1 MLSILIPTYN
11 FDITTLVKALHQQ
24 CIANGISFEI
34 LCFDD
39 GSQAIYKNKN
49 QVITNLENITYCE
62 LPTNLGR
69 AKIRNV
75 LGKAAKY
82 PYLLFMDCD
91 SAVTSNQYINNYID
105 QLRPDTLLYGGRV
118 YEESPPENSA
128 KRLHYFHGKHR
139 EEMTTREREKNPYH
153 SFMTNN
159 FLIPKDLFLKIRFE
173 ESIEGYGHEDTL
185 FGIHLQKQ
193 QVEIK
198 HLDNPLQHLG
208 LEDQTIFLKKQKE
221 AIKILYQLYQKKGFE
236 ETKLLRTFVW
246 CKKWKLDL
254 LVYGILNILSPI
266 INRQLKNNPPK
277 LIFLDLYK
285 LFHLL
290 QCHRQF

>member
-11 FDITTLVKALHQQ
+11 FDITNLVKALHQQ
-24 CIANGISFEI
+24 CKTNGISFEI

-39 GSQAIYKNKN
+39 GSQAIYKSKN
-49 QVITNLENITYCE
+49 QVIASLENVTYQE
-62 LPTNLGR
+62 LPSNLGR

-91 SAVTSNQYINNYID
+91 SAVTSSHYITNYID
-105 QLRPDTLLYGGRV
+105 QISPDTLLYGGRV
-118 YEESPPENSA
+118 YKDSPPENSA

-139 EEMTTREREKNPYH
+139 EEIATEEREKNPYH

-159 FLIPKDLFLKIRFE
+159 FLIPKDLFLKMGFE

-185 FGIHLQKQ
+185 FGINLQKQ
-193 QVEIK
+193 QVKIK
-198 HLDNPLQHLG
+198 HLDNPLLHLG
-208 LEDQTIFLKKQKE
+208 LEDQAIFLKKQKE
-221 AIKILYQLYQKKGFE
+221 AIINLYQLYQKIGFE
-236 ETKLLRTFVW
+236 ETKLLKAFIW
-246 CKKWKLDL
+246 CKKWKLNS
-254 LVYGILNILSPI
+254 LVYSVLNILSPI

-285 LFHLL
+285 LLQLL
-290 QCHRQF
+290 ALDKK